1 MFRSA
6 YSMSCAAWNDES
18 NQMMS
23 LWITQMTAQN
33 ESHDASQTPHG
44 RLNIPGANNRL
55 DEVVSRCCTARLA
68 VNRAGQVE
76 KHRLPHSRASRMTRS
91 DIANDQTTHQS
102 KSDWLPK
109 HVPKSV
115 HLRTSHQ
122 SRTDQLPKD
131 FAVYTN
137 APSFS
142 ATLH

>member
-23 LWITQMTAQN
+23 LWITQMTTQN

-76 KHRLPHSRASRMTRS
+76 KHRLLRSRASFMTQT
-91 DIANDQTTHQS
+91 DIENFLRDM
-102 KSDWLPK
+102 LPTL
-109 HVPKSV
+109 V
-115 HLRTSHQ
+115 
-122 SRTDQLPKD
+122 KD